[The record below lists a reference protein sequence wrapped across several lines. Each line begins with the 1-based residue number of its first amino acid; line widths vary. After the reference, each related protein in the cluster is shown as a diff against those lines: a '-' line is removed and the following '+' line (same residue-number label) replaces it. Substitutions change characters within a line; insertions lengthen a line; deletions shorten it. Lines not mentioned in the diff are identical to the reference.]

1 MEEIWKDIPGYE
13 DRYQVSNLGRIKS
26 FLRIGVRS
34 TVKKIDENSHFI
46 KPVHDACGYCQ
57 VRLRKNDKGTT
68 RKVHRLVA
76 DAFIPNPTGL
86 KEINHKD
93 ENKDNNRVDN
103 LEWCDRNYNIHY
115 GTWVSRNPRL
125 RPVNQYSL
133 NGVFIRR
140 YDSIREASR
149 ATGIRHEN
157 IRSCAAKQIINKERG
172 YYIKSAGGYK
182 WEFADLGFNARKE
195 D

>member
-13 DRYQVSNLGRIKS
+13 GKYQVSNMGRIKS
-26 FLRIGVRS
+26 FLRIGVRKD
-34 TVKKIDENSHFI
+34 TEKCDFDSHFI
-46 KPVHDACGYCQ
+46 KPTFNAYGYLH
-57 VRLRKNDKGTT
+57 VRLRKNDKGKT
-68 RKVHRLVA
+68 RTVHRLVA
-76 DAFIPNPTGL
+76 ESFIPNPNGF

-93 ENKDNNRVDN
+93 EDKTNNSVGN
-103 LEWCDRNYNIHY
+103 LEWCDRDYNIHY

-133 NGVFIRR
+133 NGVFIKR

-157 IRSCAAKQIINKERG
+157 IRSCAAKQITNKEKG
-172 YYIKSAGGYK
+172 YHIKSAGGYK
-182 WEFADLGFNARKE
+182 WEFADTGINARKE
-195 D
+195 K

>member
-13 DRYQVSNLGRIKS
+13 GRYQISNFGRVKS
-26 FLRIGVRS
+26 FLHVGVRN
-34 TVKKIDENSHFI
+34 TVKRIDENSHFI
-46 KPVHDACGYCQ
+46 KSVHDAYGYCQ
-57 VRLRKNDKGTT
+57 VRLRKNDNGTT

-76 DAFIPNPTGL
+76 DAFIPNPNGL

-103 LEWCDRNYNIHY
+103 LEWCDRDYNIHY

-125 RPVNQYSL
+125 RPVVQYTL
-133 NGVFIRR
+133 DGVFVRQ
-140 YDSIREASR
+140 YNSIREASR
-149 ATGIRHEN
+149 ATGIRYEN
-157 IRSCAAKQIINKERG
+157 IRSCAAKQITNKEKG

-182 WEFADLGFNARKE
+182 WEFAHLNARKE
-195 D
+195 E